1 MNDFSIKINGLDDL
15 IKDANRVGRDMPQ
28 KLRQAMIASTTGVQN
43 AAKKKRPGSF
53 KNQTG
58 DLRRSISRRVEGAH
72 KGVVF
77 TDMKYAPYVEFGTK
91 PHVIR
96 PKTKKML
103 AFRVGGKMV
112 FARKVNH
119 PGTRAYNYM
128 RDAFEESKPKVTK
141 IYDRLALEVVRK
153 LAV

>member
-1 MNDFSIKINGLDDL
+1 MSNFSIKINGLDEL
-15 IKDANRVGRDMPQ
+15 IRDANRVGGRMPQ
-28 KLRQAMIASTTGVQN
+28 KLKQAMVASTTSVQN
-43 AAKKKRPGSF
+43 DAKRIGPRSF

-72 KGVVF
+72 RGVVF
-77 TDMKYAPYVEFGTK
+77 TDVKYAPYVEFGTK

-96 PKTKKML
+96 PKNKKML
-103 AFRVGGKMV
+103 AFKVGGKMV

-128 RDAFEESKPKVTK
+128 RDAFEDNKPKITK
-141 IYDRLALEVVRK
+141 IYDNLALEVVRE
-153 LAV
+153 LAK

>member
-1 MNDFSIKINGLDDL
+1 MSNFSIKINGLDDL
-15 IKDANRVGRDMPQ
+15 IKDAEQVGRDMPK
-28 KLRQAMIASTTGVQN
+28 KLKQAMVASTTMVQN
-43 AAKKKRPGSF
+43 AAKKKRIGSF

-58 DLRRSISRRVEGAH
+58 DLRRSIARRVEGAH
-72 KGVVF
+72 RGIVF

-128 RDAFEESKPKVTK
+128 KDAFNESTPKITK
-141 IYDRLALEVVRK
+141 IYDQLALKVVK
-153 LAV
+153 ELAT

>member
-1 MNDFSIKINGLDDL
+1 MPAFSIKINGLDDL
-15 IKDANRVGRDMPQ
+15 IKDANRVGKGMPN
-28 KLRQAMIASTTGVQN
+28 KLKQAMVVATTSVQN
-43 AAKKKRPGSF
+43 DAKKKRVGSF

-72 KGVVF
+72 KGIVF
-77 TDMKYAPYVEFGTK
+77 TDMKYAPFVEFGTK

-103 AFRVGGKMV
+103 AFKIGGKMV

-128 RDAFEESKPKVTK
+128 KDAFEENKPKVTK
-141 IYDRLALEVVRK
+141 IYDRLALEVVRE
-153 LAV
+153 LAG